1 MCREGGSR
9 CTKTRGRGW
18 GDLPSAMDLKVSF
31 NQLSDDF
38 FLLCLS
44 PPSLFLSLS
53 KCGNFAVLVDLHIL
67 PLGGQDNA
75 SWFSPE
81 HRKVREWGCVS
92 VCLCVYVL
100 LRFNRLILQ
109 ESGIWIYSWGSPYPP
124 SAFIRYMFS
133 LAHAAER
140 LWMIFPP
147 RFNSTCRTSS

>member
-1 MCREGGSR
+1 MCREVGSR

-18 GDLPSAMDLKVSF
+18 SDLPSAMDLKVSF

-75 SWFSPE
+75 SWFSPG

-92 VCLCVYVL
+92 VCLCMSSYASIDWYCRNL
-100 LRFNRLILQ
+100 EFGSTL
-109 ESGIWIYSWGSPYPP
+109 GIPP
-124 SAFIRYMFS
+124 SSFCFYKIYVFIGPHSRKA
-133 LAHAAER
+133 LNG
-140 LWMIFPP
+140 FPP
-147 RFNSTCRTSS
+147 QV